1 MDNQIISFLQSK
13 KLNVIKEDIDTKLA
27 VWEQW
32 YKGHVDRFHTYKVYS
47 GKKKLTRHRRT
58 LNMAARVCQDWADLL
73 INEKVDITVSDEK
86 TQNTLDRLLRQVNF
100 YVRGN
105 NLVEIAF
112 AHGGGFFIQYF
123 DGEKVNQKYI
133 TQKMMYPISFDSGK
147 LTEAAFV
154 SEKTIKGKK
163 YVYIETHLK
172 NKNGYYVI
180 ENFLLERD
188 NNKLKEVSE
197 EFYKQIEL
205 ETKIDTQS
213 SVPSFQMIR
222 PNVANKDNFDSPYGT
237 SVFSGSTDQFAGLD
251 IVYDGY
257 IKEIELGKRRIFAGD
272 TVSNVHFD
280 ENGNEIRVFDST
292 DEVFYLLKGSGDDE
306 RPQDQI
312 HEVCGPLRV
321 DAYDKALQ
329 SQLNLISQSCGFG
342 ANGYKWDSGN
352 VATATQ
358 VISENS
364 KMFRTL
370 KKHEE
375 VLKDAIIEMA
385 HSLLN
390 FEQRFGTDKN
400 IDPNAEIT
408 VNFDDSIIEDTAE
421 IRRQAMMEYNAGLID
436 AVEYY
441 ERVYKMSQDQAQQ
454 FYKDMLSR
462 KPAPEEEP
470 EPEE

>member
-47 GKKKLTRHRRT
+47 GKKKITRRRRT

-86 TQNTLDRLLRQVNF
+86 TQETLDRLLRQVNF

-105 NLVEIAF
+105 NLVETAF
-112 AHGGGFFIQYF
+112 AYGGGFFIQYF

-312 HEVCGPLRV
+312 YEVCGPLRV

-400 IDPNAEIT
+400 IDPDAEIT

-454 FYKDMLSR
+454 FYNDMLSR